1 MHQNCR
7 GRIAEALMEDGRPR
21 PSSQQLLINCHF
33 ERSEKSAFYMGTADF
48 SPPEGVRND
57 NIRGLG

>member
-1 MHQNCR
+1 
-7 GRIAEALMEDGRPR
+7 MEDGRPR
-21 PSSQQLLINCHF
+21 PSSQQLLTNCHF

-57 NIRGLG
+57 NI